1 MLIDKS
7 AIANLIPHAGRMCLL
22 EGVLH
27 WDAQSIRCASR
38 NHRDLDHP
46 LRAGGRLPA
55 LAAIEYAA
63 QAMAVHGG
71 LSGSAQNKPRAG
83 YLAALRDVICMR
95 ERLDDLDGD
104 LVIDATQILGDE
116 SRVVYEFLVRV
127 GEVDVLSGRA
137 TAILRVD
144 EPAR

>member
-1 MLIDKS
+1 MLIDQS
-7 AIANLIPHAGRMCLL
+7 MIAHMIPHTGRMCLL
-22 EGVLH
+22 EGVLQ

-38 NHRDLDHP
+38 NHRDPNHP
-46 LRAGGRLPA
+46 LRAGGCLPA

-71 LSGSAQNKPRAG
+71 LSASARSKPRAG
-83 YLAALRDVICMR
+83 YLAGLRDVICRR

-116 SRVVYEFLVRV
+116 SRVVYEFSVRV

-137 TAILRVD
+137 TAILRID
-144 EPAR
+144 EP